1 VEARFLPLLA
11 ARFLVEATLV
21 FLLAAFLV
29 LFLPPREVVD
39 FFEADRPLLD
49 FFPADLLRAFVVGI
63 LSSVTPVSTFDCLT
77 GRAAPLYCTIGW
89 IPERMRWADEPA
101 VFATKQRPFIAEE
114 ALPVVDY
121 ALVFPPGLLEKTCE
135 VGDLPLFPTDAKL
148 A

>member
-1 VEARFLPLLA
+1 
-11 ARFLVEATLV
+11 
-21 FLLAAFLV
+21 
-29 LFLPPREVVD
+29 
-39 FFEADRPLLD
+39 
-49 FFPADLLRAFVVGI
+49 
-63 LSSVTPVSTFDCLT
+63 
-77 GRAAPLYCTIGW
+77 
-89 IPERMRWADEPA
+89 MNA